1 MANEI
6 TSSIGFSCSKNG
18 AMVSFAKSKTTTM
31 AGNVM
36 FQSVQ
41 TIGTTTEQITF
52 PADFSG
58 APSWVVIYN
67 MDSTNFVQIGLDNA
81 NPMTQ
86 VFAKLLPGQFIM
98 FPASTATLYADAD
111 TAAVNIHVIA
121 TML

>member
-6 TSSIGFSCSKNG
+6 TTSVGFSASKSG
-18 AMVSFAKSKTTTM
+18 ATVSFSKSKQTTM
-31 AGNVM
+31 AGAVM

-41 TIGTTTEQITF
+41 TIGTTTEAITF

-58 APSWVVIYN
+58 TPSWLMIYN

-86 VFAKLLPGQFIM
+86 AFAKLLAGQFM
-98 FPASTATLYADAD
+98 LLPANTATLYADAD
-111 TAAVNIHVIA
+111 TASVNILVVG